1 MDLIDREA
9 LINAVED
16 LYEYAELGEALDV
29 IKAAPTVEE
38 RPNGKWIKVMATPK
52 NIDGYRCS
60 NCFRDFHTKVP
71 YFAEFNFC
79 PNCGADMR
87 GEKNG

>member
-38 RPNGKWIKVMATPK
+38 RPNGKWIGVVYSNNRIGVGMC
-52 NIDGYRCS
+52 NQCGVNRIID
-60 NCFRDFHTKVP
+60 
-71 YFAEFNFC
+71 NFC
-79 PNCGADMR
+79 SNCGADMR